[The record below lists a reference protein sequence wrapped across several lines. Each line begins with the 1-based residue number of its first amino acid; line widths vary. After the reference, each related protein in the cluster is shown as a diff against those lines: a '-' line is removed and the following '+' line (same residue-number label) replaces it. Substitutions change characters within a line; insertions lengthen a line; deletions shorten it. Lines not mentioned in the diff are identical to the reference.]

1 MRIFGCPAYAHV
13 NDGKLAPRAIK
24 CIFLGYAS
32 ESKGYRLWC
41 SDPKSRKLI
50 LSRDVTFN
58 EDALLSSVT
67 SSTSTNNLQGTSE
80 KVELEL
86 KPRVPNLG
94 VSSSTNESNID
105 VHTNDQDDIATSP
118 I

>member
-1 MRIFGCPAYAHV
+1 MSLNFKVLEEIWSGNLVDYSNWRIFGCLAYAHV
-13 NDGKLAPRAIK
+13 IGGKLAPRAIK
-24 CIFLGYAS
+24 FIFLDYAS

-67 SSTSTNNLQGTSE
+67 FSTSTNNFTGYW
-80 KVELEL
+80 
-86 KPRVPNLG
+86 
-94 VSSSTNESNID
+94 
-105 VHTNDQDDIATSP
+105 
-118 I
+118 